1 MHFSKTLLMACALTA
16 SITQAVELISDH
28 DQFAS
33 KQSLAQVALE
43 AESDNSAE
51 SSDQIDTLLSE
62 IDQLKAEI
70 QGLKDE
76 DASLRRHDSQQDNEI
91 EDLLTDQLY
100 GPEAT
105 LKRLPLWGGDEWDFE
120 WPTPEVFAQMR
131 PDARV
136 SSIIFKSD
144 DYKKYLTSVKVNYFN
159 AASSP
164 TFALENYTHSNGQVI
179 AVHEAQLRAVSGM
192 VSYYQGEP
200 IVSAPIKFWDNNNV
214 VS

>member
-76 DASLRRHDSQQDNEI
+76 DASLRRHDSQQDN
-91 EDLLTDQLY
+91 
-100 GPEAT
+100 
-105 LKRLPLWGGDEWDFE
+105 
-120 WPTPEVFAQMR
+120 
-131 PDARV
+131 
-136 SSIIFKSD
+136 
-144 DYKKYLTSVKVNYFN
+144 
-159 AASSP
+159 
-164 TFALENYTHSNGQVI
+164 
-179 AVHEAQLRAVSGM
+179 
-192 VSYYQGEP
+192 
-200 IVSAPIKFWDNNNV
+200 
-214 VS
+214 